1 MEQDDLETA
10 TEALFVD
17 QTDNFYF
24 KGVDCLKE
32 KWAKYIEV
40 KGEYIE

>member
-1 MEQDDLETA
+1 MILRLLQRLCLLTK
-10 TEALFVD
+10 

-40 KGEYIE
+40 KGEYID